1 MSNDNKTNPDK
12 TSKVPSHHKADVA
25 SPNIKQPKKALK
37 NLIRLNI
44 LKYKNTY

>member
-37 NLIRLNI
+37 
-44 LKYKNTY
+44 KYD